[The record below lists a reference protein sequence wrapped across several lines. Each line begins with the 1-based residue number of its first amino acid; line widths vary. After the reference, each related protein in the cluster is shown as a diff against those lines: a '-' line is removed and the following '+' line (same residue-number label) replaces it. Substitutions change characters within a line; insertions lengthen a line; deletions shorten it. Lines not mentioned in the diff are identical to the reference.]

1 MSTLQTGKRIGN
13 YRIAEQI
20 GGGAMGRVW
29 RGVDEALSRPVAV
42 KMLRAELADHP
53 DLIERF
59 RIEAR
64 ILARLA
70 HPNIAMIYSL
80 VEEMDGLY
88 LVMEYVKG
96 ETLDSFLERHGR
108 LDLNACFALFHQA
121 LDGIQHAHEAGVV
134 HRDIKSSN
142 LMIDPTGQLK
152 WIDFGIALV
161 QGRERMTRE
170 GGLMGTPAYMS
181 PEQVRGEVGTI
192 RSDVYSLG
200 VVLYRMLT
208 GGLPFRGKGEYD
220 VMRAHVETLPPP
232 PREQGVAIDA
242 SLESVLLRAL
252 AKDPEE
258 RFPSVAGFQE
268 ALIEAGAPE
277 PASGGAA
284 AAASAAS
291 EITLFDVR
299 PRDPEPAVTAMAP
312 TRPDVDDLGME
323 PPCATVRDADAL
335 VPESAL
341 EPRRQRARGLS
352 LLLAALLL
360 AGIAATI
367 QWIASSDRTTESPVA
382 AEVSPEGTEPSLA
395 FEEPVDRAEPAASE
409 QPTDAAAPAAQPQGA
424 PKTPKA
430 KGWEILR

>member
-1 MSTLQTGKRIGN
+1 
-13 YRIAEQI
+13 
-20 GGGAMGRVW
+20 
-29 RGVDEALSRPVAV
+29 
-42 KMLRAELADHP
+42 
-53 DLIERF
+53 
-59 RIEAR
+59 
-64 ILARLA
+64 
-70 HPNIAMIYSL
+70 
-80 VEEMDGLY
+80 
-88 LVMEYVKG
+88 
-96 ETLDSFLERHGR
+96 
-108 LDLNACFALFHQA
+108 
-121 LDGIQHAHEAGVV
+121 
-134 HRDIKSSN
+134 
-142 LMIDPTGQLK
+142 
-152 WIDFGIALV
+152 
-161 QGRERMTRE
+161 MTHE
-170 GGLMGTPAYMS
+170 GGLMGTPEYMA
-181 PEQVRGEVGTI
+181 PEQVRGEPGTI

-232 PREQGVAIDA
+232 PREQGAAIDA

-258 RFPSVAGFQE
+258 RFPSVAGFQD

-299 PRDPEPAVTAMAP
+299 PRDPEPDVAAMAP

-335 VPESAL
+335 VPESAP

-382 AEVSPEGTEPSLA
+382 AEVSPEGTEPSLV

-409 QPTDAAAPAAQPQGA
+409 QPTDPAAPVARPQDARRA
-424 PKTPKA
+424 PKA
-430 KGWEILR
+430 EGWEILR

>member
-1 MSTLQTGKRIGN
+1 
-13 YRIAEQI
+13 
-20 GGGAMGRVW
+20 
-29 RGVDEALSRPVAV
+29 
-42 KMLRAELADHP
+42 
-53 DLIERF
+53 
-59 RIEAR
+59 
-64 ILARLA
+64 
-70 HPNIAMIYSL
+70 
-80 VEEMDGLY
+80 
-88 LVMEYVKG
+88 
-96 ETLDSFLERHGR
+96 
-108 LDLNACFALFHQA
+108 
-121 LDGIQHAHEAGVV
+121 
-134 HRDIKSSN
+134 
-142 LMIDPTGQLK
+142 
-152 WIDFGIALV
+152 
-161 QGRERMTRE
+161 
-170 GGLMGTPAYMS
+170 MGTPEYMA
-181 PEQVRGEVGTI
+181 PEQVRGEAGTI

-220 VMRAHVETLPPP
+220 LMRAHVETLPPP
-232 PREQGVAIDA
+232 PREQGAAIDA

-299 PRDPEPAVTAMAP
+299 PRESASDATPMAP
-312 TRPDVDDLGME
+312 TRPDFDDLDVE
-323 PPCATVRDADAL
+323 PPCATVRHADAL
-335 VPESAL
+335 APESPPQ
-341 EPRRQRARGLS
+341 PRRHRARGLS

-360 AGIAATI
+360 GGIAATI
-367 QWIASSDRTTESPVA
+367 QWLASSDRTTESPVA
-382 AEVSPEGTEPSLA
+382 AETSPAANEPSLV
-395 FEEPVDRAEPAASE
+395 FEAPADPAEPAAPE